1 MQRRSFLSA
10 VVVAPVAAGVV
21 AAGVVAMAATE
32 QTPRF
37 RFEVVRYSRSSI
49 LTIRVTAA
57 PTDVEGFCLAYQ
69 DALWPAWKTHPNR
82 TARDMIT
89 KIMSSRQWQ
98 QGHGL
103 VDVTHSQQRHAF
115 FATCSAFGV
124 PNAEI
129 SHICLALVSDSPSRG

>member
-1 MQRRSFLSA
+1 M
-10 VVVAPVAAGVV
+10 
-21 AAGVVAMAATE
+21 VAMAATE
-32 QTPRF
+32 KTSRF
-37 RFEVVRYSRSSI
+37 RFEVVKYSGSSI
-49 LTIRVTAA
+49 RTIRVTAD
-57 PTDVEGFCLAYQ
+57 PSDVERFCLAYQ
-69 DALWPAWKTHPNR
+69 DALWPDWRTHANAY
-82 TARDMIT
+82 ARDTIA

-115 FATCSAFGV
+115 FATCSTFGV